1 MDWIGNYEACVC
13 SSSSSSNKCAPNR
26 TSLLVLIPF
35 SIYVSYDCVCIIPL
49 HASLMFY
56 ALLAASHVCL
66 GLVSECA
73 ATALLLRATISAGFF
88 LLEMWHE
95 NMYGALPSSVCHYFP
110 YNFDYILLHF
120 TTMFIFTLMVC
131 CAVARARER
140 ERIETWDH
148 SIDRMLLAVCLCFTI
163 RCFPS
168 MSTHTTMPASIGYSF
183 ALALSVWES
192 RRRFIIKVVRQTD
205 DDGGEWTNKECEC
218 DLCCETVCE
227 RGMRVLWRV
236 SSWIVGQ
243 WSIHFNIFI
252 HDMMR
257 ERDRP
262 WKEHRH
268 THTHVGNIQRN
279 VTKYWFGRREFADLA
294 SDEMAMIIR

>member
-1 MDWIGNYEACVC
+1 MCRHRFAATSDNQRGFFFIRDVTWKHVWCLAFV
-13 SSSSSSNKCAPNR
+13 R
-26 TSLLVLIPF
+26 VSLLPVQFRLHITTF
-35 SIYVSYDCVCIIPL
+35 YYYVYIYVDGMLRRCQ
-49 HASLMFY
+49 
-56 ALLAASHVCL
+56 
-66 GLVSECA
+66 SE
-73 ATALLLRATISAGFF
+73 
-88 LLEMWHE
+88 
-95 NMYGALPSSVCHYFP
+95 
-110 YNFDYILLHF
+110 
-120 TTMFIFTLMVC
+120 
-131 CAVARARER
+131 RER

-268 THTHVGNIQRN
+268 THTHTRRQHS
-279 VTKYWFGRREFADLA
+279 TKCNKILIRTKGVCWFGFGWNGHDYSLK
-294 SDEMAMIIR
+294 